1 MKIKFNNL
9 IIFLFFNFL
18 TFSQENSHFGSEK
31 LKGKIKSLK
40 QNSHPAV
47 TKFGEIVKGE
57 RITGA
62 WYDNDY
68 VKFNE
73 NGFAVSY
80 INEFTNYT
88 YLYNAK
94 NQIIE
99 RKSNSLDE
107 TSPKS
112 KIITIYENNR
122 RIEETTYVYNPEESL
137 TKRHL
142 WEYDNLGNLMKITVY
157 DSDNKISS
165 VCINKYDKSGNNIES
180 RCLDGNGETEFLTI
194 YKYDIK
200 KNKIEEKDINEDG
213 SYTLKK
219 YKYDGFLN
227 IVEIKEEDS
236 ENVFLNHTQ
245 KFKYIN
251 NLLVEESMIDNIE
264 NKVFSIKKYLFVF
277 DKNKNWIKK
286 TIIVNDIPKEIIER
300 VIEYY

>member
-1 MKIKFNNL
+1 M
-9 IIFLFFNFL
+9 
-18 TFSQENSHFGSEK
+18 
-31 LKGKIKSLK
+31 
-40 QNSHPAV
+40 
-47 TKFGEIVKGE
+47 
-57 RITGA
+57 
-62 WYDNDY
+62 
-68 VKFNE
+68 KFNE

-227 IVEIKEEDS
+227 IVEIKEENS

-245 KFKYIN
+245 KFKYVN
-251 NLLVEESMIDNIE
+251 NLLVEESMLDDID

>member
-1 MKIKFNNL
+1 MKIKFIYL
-9 IIFLFFNFL
+9 IIFLFFNFFI
-18 TFSQENSHFGSEK
+18 TFCQENYLKSEK
-31 LKGKIKSLK
+31 LNGKIKSLT
-40 QNSHPAV
+40 QNSYPAV
-47 TKFGEIVKGE
+47 TKFGEIVKGN
-57 RITGA
+57 RISGE
-62 WYDNDY
+62 WYNNYSD
-68 VKFNE
+68 KLNE
-73 NGFAVSY
+73 NGFLVSSTSTFG
-80 INEFTNYT
+80 NWT
-88 YLYNAK
+88 YFYNTK
-94 NQIIE
+94 NQLIK
-99 RKSNSLDE
+99 RVRYSLDE
-107 TSPKS
+107 TSSKS

-122 RIEETTYVYNPEESL
+122 CIEETTYVYNPEESL
-137 TKRHL
+137 TKKYL
-142 WEYDNLGNLMKITVY
+142 WEYDKLGNLMKITIY

-180 RCLDGNGETEFLTI
+180 RCLDGNGETQYLII

-200 KNKIEEKDINEDG
+200 KNKIEEKNINVDG

-219 YKYDGFLN
+219 YKYDTFLN

-286 TIIVNDIPKEIIER
+286 TIIENDNPKEIIER

>member
-31 LKGKIKSLK
+31 LNGKIKSLK

-57 RITGA
+57 RITGV

-99 RKSNSLDE
+99 RKSYSVNEKNSSSKT
-107 TSPKS
+107 TSTYAKE
-112 KIITIYENNR
+112 KKV
-122 RIEETTYVYNPEESL
+122 EEITYVYNPEESL
-137 TKRHL
+137 TKKYL
-142 WEYDNLGNLMKITVY
+142 WEYDESGNMIKTTIYNADNEIT
-157 DSDNKISS
+157 S

-180 RCLDGNGETEFLTI
+180 RCLDGNGETNFLTK

-200 KNKIEEKDINEDG
+200 KNKIEEKNINEDG

-219 YKYDGFLN
+219 YKYDTFLN
-227 IVEIKEEDS
+227 IIEIIEEDS

-251 NLLVEESMIDNIE
+251 NLLVEESMIDNID
-264 NKVFSIKKYLFVF
+264 NKVFSLKKYLFVF

>member
-180 RCLDGNGETEFLTI
+180 RCLDGNGETQYLTI

-200 KNKIEEKDINEDG
+200 KNKIEEKNINVDG

-219 YKYDGFLN
+219 YKYDTFLN

-286 TIIVNDIPKEIIER
+286 TIIENDNPKEIIER